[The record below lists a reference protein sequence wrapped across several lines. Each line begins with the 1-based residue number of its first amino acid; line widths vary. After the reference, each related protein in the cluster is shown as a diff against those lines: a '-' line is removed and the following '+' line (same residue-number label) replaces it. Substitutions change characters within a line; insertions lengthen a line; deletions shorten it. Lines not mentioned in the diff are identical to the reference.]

1 MDLQTSYILYTYSVQ
16 YTLLVDYN
24 EYMYIYP
31 YNKIVLDSIIAADEI
46 RYIAE
51 SISTIKYTKS
61 EEKIHYICTV
71 YCFMCSVD
79 VDE

>member
-31 YNKIVLDSIIAADEI
+31 YNEIVLDSIIAADEI

-61 EEKIHYICTV
+61 EEIYIIFVLYIVSCV
-71 YCFMCSVD
+71 L
-79 VDE
+79 